1 MRTTVKKSIK
11 LLALSELVIILLN
24 IISFEFFINA
34 QIAFLSSFFII
45 IGSMYAY
52 KSMVDNKIKNE
63 EIDEKR
69 DDIDSILDPYELDDD
84 TPINDKPAEELDLKT
99 IVKEEKKKIKLLNIS
114 DIKKGSSAGFS
125 PYRLVPYLFLII
137 AFIALKNNELL
148 NIGVY
153 LPSLLFGIVVGYII
167 GIRFKK

>member
-1 MRTTVKKSIK
+1 MRITVKKSIK

-45 IGSMYAY
+45 IGSIYAY

-69 DDIDSILDPYELDDD
+69 DDIDSILDPYELDDN
-84 TPINDKPAEELDLKT
+84 TPINDKCAEELDLKS

-148 NIGVY
+148 NIAVY

>member
-1 MRTTVKKSIK
+1 MRITVKKAIK
-11 LLALSELVIILLN
+11 LLTLSELAIILLN

-45 IGSMYAY
+45 LGSMYAY
-52 KSMVDNKIKNE
+52 KNMIDHKIKNE

-69 DDIDSILDPYELDDD
+69 DDIDSILDPYELDDE
-84 TPINDKPAEELDLKT
+84 TPINEKPIEELDLKS
-99 IVKEEKKKIKLLNIS
+99 IVKEEKKKIKLLNMS
-114 DIKKGSSAGFS
+114 DVKKGSSASFS

-148 NIGVY
+148 NIAVY
-153 LPSLLFGIVVGYII
+153 LPSLLFGVIVGYMI
-167 GIRFKK
+167 GV

>member
-1 MRTTVKKSIK
+1 MKTMRITVKKAIK
-11 LLALSELVIILLN
+11 LLTLSELAIILLN

-45 IGSMYAY
+45 LGSMYAY
-52 KSMVDNKIKNE
+52 KNMIDHKIKNE

-69 DDIDSILDPYELDDD
+69 DDIDSILDPYELDDE
-84 TPINDKPAEELDLKT
+84 TPINEKPIEELDLKS
-99 IVKEEKKKIKLLNIS
+99 IVKEEKKKIKLLNMS
-114 DIKKGSSAGFS
+114 DVKKGSSASFS

-148 NIGVY
+148 NIAVY
-153 LPSLLFGIVVGYII
+153 LPSLLFGVIVGYMI
-167 GIRFKK
+167 GV

>member
-1 MRTTVKKSIK
+1 MRITVKKAIK
-11 LLALSELVIILLN
+11 LLTLSELAIILLN

-45 IGSMYAY
+45 LGSMYAY
-52 KSMVDNKIKNE
+52 KNMIDHKIKNE

-69 DDIDSILDPYELDDD
+69 DDIDSILDPYELDDE
-84 TPINDKPAEELDLKT
+84 TPINEKPIEELDLKS
-99 IVKEEKKKIKLLNIS
+99 IVKEEKKKIKLLNMS
-114 DIKKGSSAGFS
+114 DVKKGSSASFS

-148 NIGVY
+148 NIEVY
-153 LPSLLFGIVVGYII
+153 LPSLLFGVIVGYMI
-167 GIRFKK
+167 GV